1 MTYYLKL
8 YCLSIHF
15 DCPDFE
21 VDTNRT
27 QIALCERIF
36 RETQ

>member
-15 DCPDFE
+15 DRSDFE

-27 QIALCERIF
+27 QITLCERILC
-36 RETQ
+36 ETQ